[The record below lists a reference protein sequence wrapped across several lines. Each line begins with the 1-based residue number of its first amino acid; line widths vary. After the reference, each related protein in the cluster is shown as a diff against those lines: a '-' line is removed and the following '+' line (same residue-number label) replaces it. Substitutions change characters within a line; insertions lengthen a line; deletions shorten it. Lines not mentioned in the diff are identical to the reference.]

1 MLAVTGKP
9 NGTVLV
15 GYYTSNNLFYPLP
28 QTSSTNAEFTYQLA
42 VPFSIAT
49 RFSLSSSD
57 VNLADD
63 KGASLNASGKHFSVT
78 VAKGQPNQEVTFN
91 VQSLVKK

>member
-1 MLAVTGKP
+1 MGDARLCGVLPPIASVVTKFEHKLMFLGKIS
-9 NGTVLV
+9 
-15 GYYTSNNLFYPLP
+15 TS
-28 QTSSTNAEFTYQLA
+28 
-42 VPFSIAT
+42 VPCFVRL

-63 KGASLNASGKHFSVT
+63 KGAALSTAGKHFSVT
-78 VAKGQPNQEVTFN
+78 VAKGQPNQELIFN